1 LFSAD
6 AGDSRAKIMT
16 SIAIVE
22 DNPVMRKTFRRW
34 VDAGPDFRCVFA
46 CATAEEAVAEIP
58 RLKPDVVLMDI
69 HLPGESGIACTA
81 RLKEELPGVQVIMLT
96 VYRNQELIFQ
106 ALQAGAC
113 GYLLKRSSPEEL
125 LKAIAEVRSGGAP
138 MTSEIARMVVE
149 AFQKKP
155 ANLALADGLTSREAE
170 ILGLLSEGLSNKE
183 IADRVKISYDTVRAH
198 LRHIYEKL
206 HVRGRTEA
214 VKIYLKTPAFS
225 IPGTSG
231 EIR

>member
-1 LFSAD
+1 
-6 AGDSRAKIMT
+6 MT
-16 SIAIVE
+16 TVAIVE
-22 DNPVMRKTFRRW
+22 DNAVMRNTFRQW
-34 VDAGPDFRCVFA
+34 IEAAPGHRCVFA
-46 CATAEEAVAEIP
+46 CATAEEAAAEIP
-58 RLKPDVVLMDI
+58 RLKPDVVLMDV

-125 LKAIAEVRSGGAP
+125 LAAIAEVRSGGAP

-155 ANLALADGLTSREAE
+155 AGVTAADGLTNRESE
-170 ILGLLSEGLSNKE
+170 ILALLSEGLSNKE
-183 IADRVKISYDTVRAH
+183 IADRVNISYDTVRAH

-214 VKIYLKTPAFS
+214 VKTYLKTPNLGLAAV
-225 IPGTSG
+225 GA
-231 EIR
+231 ENR

>member
-1 LFSAD
+1 
-6 AGDSRAKIMT
+6 MT
-16 SIAIVE
+16 RVAIVE
-22 DNPVMRKTFRRW
+22 DNAVMRKSFRQW
-34 VDAGPDFRCVFA
+34 IDAAPGHRCVFA

-58 RLKPDVVLMDI
+58 RLKPDVVLMDV

-81 RLKEELPGVQVIMLT
+81 RLKEELPSVQVIMLT

-113 GYLLKRSSPEEL
+113 GYLLKRSRPAEL

-155 ANLALADGLTSREAE
+155 AGVTAADGLTARESE

-183 IADRVKISYDTVRAH
+183 IADRVDISYDTVRAH

-214 VKIYLKTPAFS
+214 VKMYLKSSNFS
-225 IPGTSG
+225 WAGMSG
-231 EIR
+231 ESR

>member
-1 LFSAD
+1 
-6 AGDSRAKIMT
+6 MT
-16 SIAIVE
+16 KIAIVE
-22 DNPVMRKTFRRW
+22 DNTVMRESFRQW
-34 VDAGPDFRCVFA
+34 INASPNFRCVFA

-58 RLKPDVVLMDI
+58 RLKPDVVLMDV
-69 HLPGESGIACTA
+69 HLPGESGIVCTA

-106 ALQAGAC
+106 ALQAGAS
-113 GYLLKRSSPEEL
+113 GYLLKRSSPNEL
-125 LKAIAEVRSGGAP
+125 LSAIAEVRSGGAP

-155 ANLALADGLTSREAE
+155 ANLASADGLTNRESE
-170 ILGLLSEGLSNKE
+170 ILALLSEGLSNKE
-183 IADRVKISYDTVRAH
+183 IADRVDISYDTVRAH

-214 VKIYLKTPAFS
+214 VKMYLKSPGFS
-225 IPGTSG
+225 IAGKQ
-231 EIR
+231 